1 MNQMIKILIFD
12 PSPIFTFGIKLLVER
27 EKNLLVTGILNKP
40 QEIIT
45 QTALLSPDLF
55 IYSSF
60 HNGDDLS
67 LLRKIRH
74 HYPGLPLLVV
84 VCRNTAYLSDQLA
97 ELKVEGIA
105 GSEITPG
112 KFVEA
117 IHQVGNGKKYY
128 SDEIREKHFPDLK
141 NQANGKNENELH
153 LAKLS
158 KREIE
163 ILRKLTAGLTHKE
176 IADQLFI
183 SHRTVETHR
192 NKIIS
197 KLHLR
202 TTADLIKLGYEL
214 NLV

>member
-1 MNQMIKILIFD
+1 MIKILIFD

-27 EKNLLVTGILNKP
+27 DKDLLVTKILNNP

-60 HNGDDLS
+60 HNGDDLF

-84 VCRNTAYLSDQLA
+84 VCIESAYLADQLA
-97 ELKVEGIA
+97 ELNVKGIVSSA
-105 GSEITPG
+105 ITPG

-117 IHQVGNGKKYY
+117 IHLVVNGKIYY
-128 SDEIREKHFPDLK
+128 SDEISGKYFPDIK
-141 NQANGKNENELH
+141 NQVNGKNETGPH
-153 LAKLS
+153 MIKLS

-176 IADQLFI
+176 IAEQLFI

-214 NLV
+214 NL